1 MKIAVL
7 VRNFNRNAG
16 GAERYCVELSE
27 RLSENN
33 EVHIYSQ
40 TFDEKL
46 PTIEFRK
53 ISKYFDK
60 PRFLNQLLFSYLT
73 KKATSGKFDIVHSH
87 EMVSDADIYT
97 IHVPCFKSDWINSKG
112 IRKFLKNLNTLLSP
126 RKIGYLWL
134 EKKQMQNSSKRHFIS
149 VSGYLSRNIEQCY
162 PLIKNI
168 SIAHPGISE
177 KFIQNESNNN
187 GQLQSLKEELSIPES
202 SFIILLVAN
211 NYQKKGL
218 STTLKALEILK
229 KHNIYLVIAGKGE
242 QKKTNITKSI
252 SNNIYFLGAINNMA
266 NLYCQVDLLIHPT
279 LADTFGMAPLEA
291 MSFKLPVII
300 SNMKYCGFSEHIN
313 DTQALILDD
322 PKDETELANKIDF
335 LYENIEDRNRIAQ
348 NGFELS
354 KKITWDNTL
363 HQTLLAYNLI
373 NNSLKVKTK

>member
-46 PTIEFRK
+46 PTIEFHK

-134 EKKQMQNSSKRHFIS
+134 EKNKCK
-149 VSGYLSRNIEQCY
+149 
-162 PLIKNI
+162 
-168 SIAHPGISE
+168 IA
-177 KFIQNESNNN
+177 
-187 GQLQSLKEELSIPES
+187 LKD
-202 SFIILLVAN
+202 ILLVFRD
-211 NYQKKGL
+211 
-218 STTLKALEILK
+218 TCRE
-229 KHNIYLVIAGKGE
+229 
-242 QKKTNITKSI
+242 I
-252 SNNIYFLGAINNMA
+252 SNNAT
-266 NLYCQVDLLIHPT
+266 H
-279 LADTFGMAPLEA
+279 
-291 MSFKLPVII
+291 
-300 SNMKYCGFSEHIN
+300 
-313 DTQALILDD
+313 
-322 PKDETELANKIDF
+322 
-335 LYENIEDRNRIAQ
+335 
-348 NGFELS
+348 
-354 KKITWDNTL
+354 
-363 HQTLLAYNLI
+363 
-373 NNSLKVKTK
+373 